1 MFFFPKDFV
10 LLSGQ
15 TVHSIK
21 GGRETERLM
30 IEMRDKI
37 TSLGALV
44 VVCPVCFRNFGNFG
58 FKNVLKNENEVKK
71 LNNPNILI

>member
-1 MFFFPKDFV
+1 
-10 LLSGQ
+10 
-15 TVHSIK
+15 
-21 GGRETERLM
+21 M

-58 FKNVLKNENEVKK
+58 FKNVKKNENEDKK
-71 LNNPNILI
+71 LNKIFLARQFNFTIKHHS

>member
-1 MFFFPKDFV
+1 MFFFPKDFF

-44 VVCPVCFRNFGNFG
+44 VVCPVCFPNFGNLA
-58 FKNVLKNENEVKK
+58 FKNVKK
-71 LNNPNILI
+71 MKMKIKS